1 MTEAA
6 AGWPSG
12 VSEVAGFVLTL
23 VFGAGVAGFVW
34 FVSRPR
40 IAIEL
45 RGGRAILVRG
55 ELPPGLLSELKDVA
69 RQAPEDDGQVTI
81 HGRGQTLKVTVT
93 GLDEG
98 PAQRVRNVV
107 LLRRDRI

>member
-1 MTEAA
+1 M
-6 AGWPSG
+6 
-12 VSEVAGFVLTL
+12 AGFILT
-23 VFGAGVAGFVW
+23 VIFGAGVAGFVW

-45 RGGRAILVRG
+45 QGGRAVLVRG
-55 ELPPGLLSELKDVA
+55 ALPPGLLSELKDVA
-69 RQAPEDDGQVTI
+69 RQAPGEDGRVAI

-98 PAQRVRNVV
+98 IAQRVRNVV
-107 LLRRDRI
+107 LLRRDRL